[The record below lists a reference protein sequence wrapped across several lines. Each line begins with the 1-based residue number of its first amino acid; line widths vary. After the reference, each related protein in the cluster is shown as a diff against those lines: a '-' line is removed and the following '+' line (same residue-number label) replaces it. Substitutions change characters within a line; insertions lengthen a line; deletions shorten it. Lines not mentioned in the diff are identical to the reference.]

1 MTSQQ
6 NWTAA
11 ICVPAVNIDDHIDA
25 PYLNMGTFGAQA
37 AVPIVTAVGQSG
49 IVSYAEVVSS
59 ISAKSAGPAARATI
73 DQSNEATAAALQ
85 VVGGAQR
92 AKAILL
98 LNPADPPIPMRST
111 VFCLV
116 EGDTDQERIVSNVLA
131 MVDKVR
137 SYVPGYRLRH
147 RVQFETF
154 GADDALHIPET
165 GKFIGTKV
173 TVLLEVAGAAGN
185 IDIMT
190 SAAKVAAARVAN
202 AAIEIEGLPT

>member
-1 MTSQQ
+1 MISQP
-6 NWTAA
+6 NWT
-11 ICVPAVNIDDHIDA
+11 ICVPAVNLDDLFDA
-25 PYLNMGTFGAQA
+25 PYLDMGTFGAQA
-37 AVPIVTAVGQSG
+37 AVPIVAAVGRSG

-73 DQSNEATAAALQ
+73 DDYNEVTAAALQ

-92 AKAILL
+92 AKSVLL

-116 EGDTDQERIVSNVLA
+116 EGTTDQERIESNVLA
-131 MVDKVR
+131 MVDKVS
-137 SYVPGYRLRH
+137 SYVLGYRLRH
-147 RVQFETF
+147 GVQFETF
-154 GADDALHIPET
+154 GADNALHIPET

-173 TVLLEVAGAAGN
+173 TVLLEVAGATGN

-190 SAAKVAAARVAN
+190 AAARAVEN
-202 AAIEIEGLPT
+202 AGLPT

>member
-1 MTSQQ
+1 MMSQR
-6 NWTAA
+6 NWT
-11 ICVPAVNIDDHIDA
+11 ICVPAVNLDDLLDA
-25 PYLNMGTFGAQA
+25 PYLDMGTFGAQA
-37 AVPIVTAVGQSG
+37 AVPIVAAVGQSG

-59 ISAKSAGPAARATI
+59 ISAKAAGRAARATI
-73 DQSNEATAAALQ
+73 DDYNDVTTAALQ

-92 AKAILL
+92 AKSVLL

-116 EGDTDQERIVSNVLA
+116 EGNADQERIESNVLA
-131 MVDKVR
+131 MVDKVS

-147 RVQFETF
+147 GVQFETF
-154 GADDALHIPET
+154 GADNALHIPDT

-173 TVLLEVAGAAGN
+173 TVLLEVAGATGN

-190 SAAKVAAARVAN
+190 SAARETVARIAN
-202 AAIEIEGLPT
+202 TATEITGIPT